1 MAKRMKF
8 SVVGLPHYTIW
19 HLYEPSVDDIRHMEE
34 MEQER
39 KQREAEEKQKKE
51 RAEKIQNQFE
61 VAADK
66 TQWEK
71 DKEQMKGMTE
81 AEAAKRAAKLAALKA
96 EAVVDKSPGGQH
108 APEKQAEEAAPQN
121 AG

>member
-39 KQREAEEKQKKE
+39 KQREEEEKQKSE
-51 RAEKIQNQFE
+51 RLEKIQNQFE
-61 VAADK
+61 VAEGK
-66 TQWEK
+66 SQWEK
-71 DKEQMKGMTE
+71 DKEQIKGMTE
-81 AEAAKRAAKLAALKA
+81 AETAEKLAKA
-96 EAVVDKSPGGQH
+96 GE
-108 APEKQAEEAAPQN
+108 QN
-121 AG
+121 AGIAEKQIPPENP